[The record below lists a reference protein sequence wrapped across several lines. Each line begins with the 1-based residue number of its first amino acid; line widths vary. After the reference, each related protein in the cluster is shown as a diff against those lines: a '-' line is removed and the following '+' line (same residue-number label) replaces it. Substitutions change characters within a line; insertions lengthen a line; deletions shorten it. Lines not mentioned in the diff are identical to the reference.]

1 MRRFFQAFFGIGITI
16 AFNNLKSA
24 IIMVSAHEQ
33 INLDLL
39 KWAIVIHVNYLLAQN
54 YLIAQNWQ
62 DLIYNNYLEKSFVWV
77 VFQYFE
83 LQMLQEFDSATS
95 HEGKFSICGEQKI

>member
-1 MRRFFQAFFGIGITI
+1 MRRFFQAFFGIGIII

-39 KWAIVIHVNYLLAQN
+39 KWAIVIHVNYLAYIETSTKLTRS
-54 YLIAQNWQ
+54 
-62 DLIYNNYLEKSFVWV
+62 DL
-77 VFQYFE
+77 
-83 LQMLQEFDSATS
+83 
-95 HEGKFSICGEQKI
+95 